1 MYLSKKL
8 KEHGFV
14 WFLRRIMREFVR
26 PTTTMGK
33 YLKPL
38 SALMLYAINKPIHFW
53 CTAINSE
60 STPTNDCLYFFYDFD
75 VEPVTYDF
83 ALALCIAN
91 AKRITLGLSHLKVVF
106 VPGRIQ
112 GLRKEELE
120 YEAIVNQEARSWRIY
135 SILLPMVRLL
145 PCSYG
150 FTICM
155 SREEAQLIGKVQAR
169 FVYPD
174 HYNVTFPIP
183 YSPKHSMK
191 YPKELMAFKADEQAL
206 TYVSH
211 WLNQRGHGR
220 KLIVITLRQYN
231 YTPARNSNM
240 AAWAQFSVAL
250 DQAEYFVVFIPD
262 TEQALL
268 EIPNALKAFTFF
280 KPACWNLLLRSALY
294 ELAYL
299 NLGVNTGPMSLC
311 WFNPLCRYITFKTIT
326 ENGVQASRSV
336 MTDRGFVFGKS
347 PIFAGPLQK
356 WVWDEDSF
364 DIVMKEFMLMC
375 AAIETSKE
383 C

>member
-1 MYLSKKL
+1 
-8 KEHGFV
+8 
-14 WFLRRIMREFVR
+14 
-26 PTTTMGK
+26 
-33 YLKPL
+33 
-38 SALMLYAINKPIHFW
+38 
-53 CTAINSE
+53 
-60 STPTNDCLYFFYDFD
+60 
-75 VEPVTYDF
+75 
-83 ALALCIAN
+83 
-91 AKRITLGLSHLKVVF
+91 
-106 VPGRIQ
+106 
-112 GLRKEELE
+112 
-120 YEAIVNQEARSWRIY
+120 
-135 SILLPMVRLL
+135 MVRLL